1 MVTFMYCL
9 GIIAEY
15 NILISHIYNFIF
27 IWSQPPPAIKWK
39 NHALILSN
47 NKLKQLL
54 IKTN

>member
-27 IWSQPPPAIKWK
+27 IWSQPPRYQMKESCINFK
-39 NHALILSN
+39 
-47 NKLKQLL
+47 
-54 IKTN
+54 